1 MIKRIV
7 GIIVVAAVLAGLL
20 IYSQHRTERLHV
32 SGFVEAHEIRI
43 GSRVGGRVGHVHVEE
58 GDVVKRGQLLIQLE
72 PFQLQELLAQARSQ
86 LAQTKAVHEKV
97 RTGFRVEEIAQ
108 ARAHFDQLSATVERL
123 VNGPRVED
131 IAAAQAQFDLA
142 DSELALAKL
151 KHRRIEELF
160 GKKATTQEEMDQA
173 NTELRVARSTADSQ
187 RELLAKLKNGTR
199 PEELAE
205 ARAQM
210 EEARQLWMLKKNGSR
225 TEEIAEAEA
234 AVKTAEA
241 GMRAIERQ
249 IEELEVKAPI
259 DGAIEAI
266 DLQPGDLVGAN
277 APVISV
283 MDLSQLWVR
292 AYLPENK
299 LAVKIGDPVEVT
311 VDSYPGERFAG
322 RITFVSR
329 QAEFTPGNVQTPEER
344 SKQVFRI
351 KVMLEAG
358 RDRLRP
364 GMAADVWFPGK

>member
-1 MIKRIV
+1 MINRVV

-20 IYSQHRTERLHV
+20 IYSQHRTEPLHV

-58 GDVVKRGQLLIQLE
+58 GDIVKRSQLLIQLE
-72 PFQLQELLAQARSQ
+72 PFQLQELLAQAKSQ
-86 LAQTKAVHEKV
+86 LAQANAVHNKV
-97 RTGFRVEEIAQ
+97 KTGFRVEEIAQ
-108 ARAHFDQLSATVERL
+108 SRAHFDQLSATVERL
-123 VNGPRVED
+123 VNGPRIED
-131 IAAAQAQFDLA
+131 IAVAQAQFDLA

-173 NTELRVARSTADSQ
+173 NTELRVARSTADAQ

-210 EEARQLWMLKKNGSR
+210 EEAKQLWLLKKNGSR
-225 TEEIAEAEA
+225 IEEIAEAEA

-299 LAVKIGDPVEVT
+299 LAVKVGDPVEVT
-311 VDSYPGERFAG
+311 VDSYPGERFAA

-364 GMAADVWFPGK
+364 GMAADVWFPSK

>member
-1 MIKRIV
+1 MIKRVV

-20 IYSQHRTERLHV
+20 IYSQHRTEPLHV
-32 SGFVEAHEIRI
+32 SGFVEAHEIRS

-58 GDVVKRGQLLIQLE
+58 GDIVKRGQLLIQLE
-72 PFQLQELLAQARSQ
+72 PFQLQELLAQAKSQ
-86 LAQTKAVHEKV
+86 LAQARAVHEKV
-97 RTGFRVEEIAQ
+97 KTGFRVEEIAQ
-108 ARAHFDQLSATVERL
+108 SRAHFDQLSATVERL

-151 KHRRIEELF
+151 KHRRVEELF

-173 NTELRVARSTADSQ
+173 NTEVRVARSTVDAQ
-187 RELLAKLKNGTR
+187 RESLAKLKNGTR

-205 ARAQM
+205 AQAQM
-210 EEARQLWMLKKNGSR
+210 EEAKQLWLLKKNGSR
-225 TEEIAEAEA
+225 TEEIAETEA
-234 AVKTAEA
+234 AVKAAEA

-249 IEELEVKAPI
+249 IEELAVKAPI
-259 DGAIEAI
+259 EGVIEAI

-299 LAVKIGDPVEVT
+299 LAVKVGDPVEVT
-311 VDSYPGERFAG
+311 VDSYPRERFAA